1 MRLQKGKLE
10 NDMVCEPEMAYQRD
24 ASAEIKGCFWVK
36 REEYSRL
43 KEEHVQRSSGRRE
56 TDT

>member
-1 MRLQKGKLE
+1 MTWYVNQKWLTRGS
-10 NDMVCEPEMAYQRD
+10 D
-24 ASAEIKGCFWVK
+24 ASAEIKGCFGVK

>member
-1 MRLQKGKLE
+1 MTWCVDRKWLTRGS
-10 NDMVCEPEMAYQRD
+10 D
-24 ASAEIKGCFWVK
+24 ASAEIKGCFGVK

-43 KEEHVQRSSGRRE
+43 REEHVQRSRGRKE